1 MKQPKKLTRA
11 MKIMLSELDL
21 NPVDWQYSRVTT
33 RYLVII
39 HKHTG
44 ERKVLENG

>member
-1 MKQPKKLTRA
+1 MKQPKKLTRL
-11 MKIMLSELDL
+11 MKIKLSRMDL
-21 NPVDWQYSRVTT
+21 EPNDWQYTRVTT